1 MEKTKTPK
9 TVPENTASALKTEHD
24 VDTQHQDNIVKT
36 RHKTKIGGKTLAY
49 TATCGTWVMH
59 EESDKDGE
67 HLGQKPKA
75 TIFFTAYTL
84 DSPTSSAH
92 PQTRPIMFCFNG
104 GPGSSS
110 VWLHLGVL
118 GPKRVLLDKEGNAG
132 APPYQLVDNAY
143 SLLADTDL
151 VFIDPIGTGYSRMI
165 EGEKTKEFHEYQ
177 RDLDSVGEFI
187 RLYVSRY
194 ERWASP
200 KFIAG
205 ESYGTTRASGLAG
218 LLQDKYGMYLN
229 GLLLISVALDFQTI
243 RFDHGNDL
251 PPLIYLPTYAATAW
265 HHKKLAKDLQK
276 MSLVKLLKEVENFAM
291 TEYATA
297 LFQGDKLPA
306 VQFNSMAEKVARYT
320 GLSMEYVKS
329 TKLRVQI
336 QRFCKELLR
345 TEGKTVGRLDSR
357 FTAMDRDSAG
367 EQFEFDPSYAAI
379 GGVFASTFN
388 DYVRRHLKFA
398 TDLDYRVLAGF
409 YQNWGWKDFANRYV
423 NIGETLRAA
432 MNKNPHLKVYVGNGY
447 FDLATPHFAADYTVN
462 HLMLDPTLANNISI
476 HYYEAGHMM
485 YAHQPSLIKM
495 ADDMRRFM
503 SVALAAPK

>member
-1 MEKTKTPK
+1 MEKSKTPAG
-9 TVPENTASALKTEHD
+9 TAENSAKPIDIKPNLE
-24 VDTQHQDNIVKT
+24 DNIVKT

-59 EESDKDGE
+59 EELDKDGE
-67 HLGQKPKA
+67 HLGQKPKSA
-75 TIFFTAYTL
+75 MFFTAYTL
-84 DSPTSSAH
+84 DGSNSATLSPAK
-92 PQTRPIMFCFNG
+92 RPIMFCFNG

-110 VWLHLGVL
+110 VWLHMGVL
-118 GPKRVLLDKEGNAG
+118 GPKRVLLDFEGNAG

-143 SLLADTDL
+143 SLLAETDL
-151 VFIDPIGTGYSRMI
+151 VFIDPIGTGYSRMV
-165 EGEKTKEFHEYQ
+165 EGEKTKEFHDYQ
-177 RDLDSVGEFI
+177 RDLESVGAFI
-187 RLYVSRY
+187 RLYVSRN

-243 RFDHGNDL
+243 RFDHGNDM

-276 MSLVKLLKEVENFAM
+276 MTLVNLMREVEDFAIN
-291 TEYATA
+291 EYAAA
-297 LFQGDKLPA
+297 LFMGDKLPA
-306 VQFNSMAEKVARYT
+306 SAYNDIAEKVARYT
-320 GLSMEYVKS
+320 GLSVAYVKS

-345 TEGKTVGRLDSR
+345 AEGKTVGRLDSR
-357 FTAMDRDSAG
+357 FTAIDRDSAG
-367 EQFEFDPSYAAI
+367 EQFEFDPAHAAI
-379 GGVFASTFN
+379 GGVFATTFN
-388 DYVRRHLKFA
+388 DYVRRTLKFE

-409 YQNWGWKDFANRYV
+409 YLNWGWKDFANRYV

-447 FDLATPHFAADYTVN
+447 FDLATPHFASDYTVN
-462 HLMLDPTLANNISI
+462 HLMLDESLSKNIST

-495 ADDMRRFM
+495 AKDMQGF
-503 SVALAAPK
+503 VARALK